1 MKEIKRRNAWIAF
14 SLALVVFLA
23 GVFVINWQLWHSDQA
38 THVAAARQ
46 AAKKIAA
53 ILDEARE
60 ATATALNVSRSGCSG
75 QGQFQLGTE
84 AALQPHLRTIL
95 LIKDGQVWCSSLPG
109 NRVLTLSP
117 ESLPDE
123 PLLLLPA
130 RMMVNT
136 RPVLIYQARVAAIR
150 VIVTI
155 SDIHLRDALYS
166 DTDNNGLA
174 LWVQNQMIARY
185 GDVKPLA
192 ADPHQGVFTS
202 PAYPFRIT
210 YPDSLFFSPG
220 RLVHNGS
227 GLLIFIFSVSLL
239 FYFLMRKYLNVYTSE
254 EERLRYAINQGY
266 IVPYYQPL
274 VNGKTGEIY
283 GVEILARWQNSTTP
297 SRSPAEFIPLA
308 ERTGLIIPLT
318 RSLMAQVNAQ
328 MRPLFSKLPDGF
340 HIGLNIS
347 VSHIN
352 APSFID
358 DCLHYQRGFEG
369 KAVKLMLEITEQEP
383 LLLNDAVV
391 DKLNTLHSRG
401 FSIALDDFGTGYSG
415 LSCLHEL
422 IFDYIKIDQSFVGRV
437 TGEAP
442 SSKLLD
448 CVIEMARTLSL
459 RIIAEGVETQAQLEY
474 LNRYSSAAGLL
485 FLEADALRRAG
496 DAPAEQTE
504 GADYRTISGRSL
516 TRWQP

>member
-1 MKEIKRRNAWIAF
+1 
-14 SLALVVFLA
+14 
-23 GVFVINWQLWHSDQA
+23 
-38 THVAAARQ
+38 
-46 AAKKIAA
+46 
-53 ILDEARE
+53 
-60 ATATALNVSRSGCSG
+60 
-75 QGQFQLGTE
+75 
-84 AALQPHLRTIL
+84 
-95 LIKDGQVWCSSLPG
+95 
-109 NRVLTLSP
+109 
-117 ESLPDE
+117 
-123 PLLLLPA
+123 
-130 RMMVNT
+130 MMVNK
-136 RPVLIYQARVAAIR
+136 RPVLIYQTRLAPIR

-192 ADPHQGVFTS
+192 ADPHRG
-202 PAYPFRIT
+202 
-210 YPDSLFFSPG
+210 
-220 RLVHNGS
+220 
-227 GLLIFIFSVSLL
+227 
-239 FYFLMRKYLNVYTSE
+239 
-254 EERLRYAINQGY
+254 
-266 IVPYYQPL
+266 
-274 VNGKTGEIY
+274 IY
-283 GVEILARWQNSTTP
+283 LARWQNSTTP
-297 SRSPAEFIPLA
+297 ARSPAEFIPLA

-352 APSFID
+352 APTFID

-383 LLLNDAVV
+383 LLLNGAVV

-437 TGEAP
+437 TG
-442 SSKLLD
+442 
-448 CVIEMARTLSL
+448 R
-459 RIIAEGVETQAQLEY
+459 RRQA
-474 LNRYSSAAGLL
+474 SCWTA
-485 FLEADALRRAG
+485 
-496 DAPAEQTE
+496 
-504 GADYRTISGRSL
+504 
-516 TRWQP
+516 

>member
-46 AAKKIAA
+46 AAKKISA
-53 ILDEARE
+53 ILDEAHA

-109 NRVLTLSP
+109 NRVLTLHP

-123 PLLLLPA
+123 KLQLLPA
-130 RMMVNT
+130 RMMVNK
-136 RPVLIYQARVAAIR
+136 RPVLIYHTRSAQVR
-150 VIVTI
+150 VIVSI

-166 DTDNNGLA
+166 DEDNAGLA
-174 LWVQNQMIARY
+174 LSVNHQMIARY
-185 GDVKPLA
+185 GDVGPLKA
-192 ADPHQGVFTS
+192 SPHQDIFSS
-202 PAYPFRIT
+202 PDYPFRII
-210 YPDSLFFSPG
+210 YPESPFFSPS
-220 RLVHNGS
+220 RLFQNGF

-239 FYFLMRKYLNVYTSE
+239 FYFLLRKYLNVYTSE
-254 EERLRYAINQGY
+254 EENLRYAIAQGY
-266 IVPYYQPL
+266 IVPFYQPV

-283 GVEILARWQNSTTP
+283 GVEILARWKNATTQR
-297 SRSPAEFIPLA
+297 RSPAEFIPLA

-352 APSFID
+352 APTFID
-358 DCLHYQRGFEG
+358 NCLHYQRGFEG

-383 LLLNDAVV
+383 LLLNGAVV

-401 FSIALDDFGTGYSG
+401 FSIALDNFGTGYSG

-442 SSKLLD
+442 ASKLLD

-459 RIIAEGVETQAQLEY
+459 RIIAEGVETEAQRDY
-474 LNRYSSAAGLL
+474 LNRQNIHLL
-485 FLEADALRRAG
+485 QGYYFWKPMPYVALVMLLLSKPKARIV
-496 DAPAEQTE
+496 EE
-504 GADYRTISGRSL
+504 
-516 TRWQP
+516 

>member
-130 RMMVNT
+130 RMMVNK

-274 VNGKTGEIY
+274 VNGKTGEVY

-347 VSHIN
+347 ASHIN
-352 APSFID
+352 APTFID

-369 KAVKLMLEITEQEP
+369 KAVKLMLEITE
-383 LLLNDAVV
+383 
-391 DKLNTLHSRG
+391 
-401 FSIALDDFGTGYSG
+401 
-415 LSCLHEL
+415 
-422 IFDYIKIDQSFVGRV
+422 
-437 TGEAP
+437 
-442 SSKLLD
+442 
-448 CVIEMARTLSL
+448 
-459 RIIAEGVETQAQLEY
+459 
-474 LNRYSSAAGLL
+474 
-485 FLEADALRRAG
+485 
-496 DAPAEQTE
+496 
-504 GADYRTISGRSL
+504 
-516 TRWQP
+516 

>member
-53 ILDEARE
+53 ILDEAHA
-60 ATATALNVSRSGCSG
+60 ATATALNVSRNGCSG

-109 NRVLTLSP
+109 NRVLTLHP

-123 PLLLLPA
+123 KLQLLPA
-130 RMMVNT
+130 RMMVNK
-136 RPVLIYQARVAAIR
+136 RPVLIYHTRSAQVR
-150 VIVTI
+150 VIVSI

-166 DTDNNGLA
+166 DEDNAGLA
-174 LWVQNQMIARY
+174 LSVNHQMIARY
-185 GDVKPLA
+185 GDVGPLKA
-192 ADPHQGVFTS
+192 SPHQDIFSS
-202 PAYPFRIT
+202 PDYPFRII
-210 YPDSLFFSPG
+210 YPESPFFSPS
-220 RLVHNGS
+220 RLFQNGF

-239 FYFLMRKYLNVYTSE
+239 FYFLLRKYLNVYTSE
-254 EERLRYAINQGY
+254 EENLRYAIAQGY
-266 IVPYYQPL
+266 IVPFYQPV

-283 GVEILARWQNSTTP
+283 GVEILARWKNATTQR
-297 SRSPAEFIPLA
+297 RSPAEFIPLA

-318 RSLMAQVNAQ
+318 RSLMAQVAAQ
-328 MRPLFSKLPDGF
+328 MNPIFSKLPDGF

-383 LLLNDAVV
+383 LLLNGAVV

-401 FSIALDDFGTGYSG
+401 FSIALDNFGTGYSG
-415 LSCLHEL
+415 LSCRHEL
-422 IFDYIKIDQSFVGRV
+422 VFDYIKIDQSFVGRV

-459 RIIAEGVETQAQLEY
+459 RIIAEGVETQVQLEY
-474 LNRYSSAAGLL
+474 LNRQNIHLL
-485 FLEADALRRAG
+485 QGYYFWKPMPYVALVMLLLSKPKARIV
-496 DAPAEQTE
+496 EE
-504 GADYRTISGRSL
+504 
-516 TRWQP
+516 